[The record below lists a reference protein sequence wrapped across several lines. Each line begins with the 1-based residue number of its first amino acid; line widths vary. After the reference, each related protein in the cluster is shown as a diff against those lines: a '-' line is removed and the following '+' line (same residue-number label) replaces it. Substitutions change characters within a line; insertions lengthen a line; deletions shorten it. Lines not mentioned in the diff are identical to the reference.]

1 MRAQRTLLT
10 LALLLAMLGLAV
22 GEVRADAGPK
32 PSMTFNFVYE
42 IEPAPTIVAG
52 EQIQCDD
59 ATCTSGKAL
68 EEAGP
73 QGFRC
78 TKTTC
83 TSMAYG
89 YRDYHRLVI
98 EFSDGVTR
106 ESDVFEQRGFNG
118 IYTVTVRE
126 DDLEVTPR
134 GGLGSRIGLIV
145 GLVAGGAVVGL
156 LIGGLLLG
164 LIVVVVIFITRR
176 SKITPQGDRRPFVA
190 AWAIAVP
197 MLIAGVFLMPALP
210 VTVAL
215 EGAAAG
221 IYAGLRQY
229 PPFTWL
235 TLVTLGNLITQPL
248 LWLSLMAAHGLEVP
262 YYGALIVL
270 EAVIWLVEGTLLYL
284 MQHDVPPAALSF
296 QRALI
301 LSLGLNA
308 LSFTLGL
315 ALPV

>member
-1 MRAQRTLLT
+1 MRARRTLLM
-10 LALLLAMLGLAV
+10 LAMLGLAV
-22 GEVRADAGPK
+22 REVRADVGPK
-32 PSMTFNFVYE
+32 PSMTFNFAYE

-59 ATCTSGKAL
+59 ATCTSGKPL
-68 EEAGP
+68 EKAGP

-78 TKTTC
+78 TETAC

-118 IYTVTVRE
+118 IYTVTVRA
-126 DDLEVTPR
+126 DDLEVTPK

-145 GLVAGGAVVGL
+145 GLVAGGAIVGL
-156 LIGGLLLG
+156 LIGGLILG
-164 LIVVVVIFITRR
+164 LIVVVVIFITKR
-176 SKITPQGDRRPFVA
+176 SKITPKGDRRPFVA

-229 PPFTWL
+229 PPFLWL
-235 TLVTLGNLITQPL
+235 TLVTLGNLVTQPL

-262 YYGALIVL
+262 YYGALIAL

-284 MQHDVPPAALSF
+284 MRHDVPPAALSF

-301 LSLGLNA
+301 LSLGLNT

-315 ALPV
+315 VLPV